1 MKIKFIKDAYV
12 NGEHVFSAGKVYEI
26 EAHTSA
32 ERWIRRGVAE
42 VFVEAPQPK
51 EETQKESVEAKKHS
65 PKKSKKEQA
74 EELL

>member
-12 NGEHVFSAGKVYEI
+12 NGEHVFAAGKVYEI
-26 EAHTSA
+26 EAQTSA